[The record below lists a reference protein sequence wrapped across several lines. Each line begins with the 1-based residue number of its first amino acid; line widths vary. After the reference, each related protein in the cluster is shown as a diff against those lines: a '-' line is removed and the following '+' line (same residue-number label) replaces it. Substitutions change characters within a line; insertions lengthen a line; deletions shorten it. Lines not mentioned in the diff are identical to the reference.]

1 MRALFAVNGAAR
13 SFGFDTVPAEC
24 VAAAACNCC
33 VSDKTR
39 SVPTVI
45 IMVIELA
52 MSARIGLP

>member
-1 MRALFAVNGAAR
+1 MRALFAVNSAAR

-24 VAAAACNCC
+24 VAAACNCC